1 MPQPNQKPVKDIHLA
16 DGHEVTLREIGEH
29 FGVHKNTIRDTEIR
43 ALRKFKIE
51 IEKRGYKME
60 DFFRW

>member
-1 MPQPNQKPVKDIHLA
+1 MPQSNDKPVRETSLA
-16 DGHEVTLREIGEH
+16 NGHELSLREIGEH
-29 FGVHKNTIRDTEIR
+29 FGIHKNTLRDIEIR

-60 DFFRW
+60 DFFR

>member
-1 MPQPNQKPVKDIHLA
+1 MPQSNDKSVRETNLA
-16 DGHEVTLREIGEH
+16 NGHELSLREIGEH
-29 FGVHKNTIRDTEIR
+29 FGIHKNTLRDIEIR

-60 DFFRW
+60 DFFR

>member
-1 MPQPNQKPVKDIHLA
+1 MPQLNQKPVRETHLPN
-16 DGHEVTLREIGEH
+16 GHDLTLREVGEH

-60 DFFRW
+60 DFFR

>member
-1 MPQPNQKPVKDIHLA
+1 MSQLNQKPVREIKLA

-43 ALRKFKIE
+43 AMRKFKIE

-60 DFFRW
+60 DFFK

>member
-1 MPQPNQKPVKDIHLA
+1 MPQPNLKPVKDIQLA
-16 DGHEVTLREIGEH
+16 DGHEVTVREIGEH